1 MTETFPMT
9 REGLMSFYNA
19 NQQPG
24 PFEIAQSQLLS
35 QKELPF
41 SELLPEQIIQEAFG
55 KADANEIDGDEDD
68 DEIIF
73 TPAITLWGFLS
84 QMLFKQEQRSCVA
97 AVARIAVLLVALGRE
112 PCAAD
117 TAAYC
122 RARLKLKET
131 VIDQLVRQVA
141 TNAEAALP
149 AAWLWKNR
157 HVKLVDGT
165 TMSMPD
171 TSENQEIYPQQNAQQ
186 PGLGF
191 PIVRVVMLLSLAT
204 AMVDGLAFGPYAGK
218 QTGETAL
225 FRSLFSQLD
234 EGDILLADRY
244 YCSYFMIALL
254 LQHHVDFVVRLH
266 QLRPGSK
273 ARDAMQ
279 TWKRPQKPKWMDQ
292 ETYNAMPK
300 SIRIR
305 LLNVRVTQPGYRGKN
320 LCIATTLSDKRE
332 YSCDEIC
339 DLYHQRWQIELDIRS
354 IKCAM
359 GLDVL
364 RCKTPEMV
372 RKEVLVG
379 VLMYNLIRQTILQ
392 AAQEDDVVPRHLS
405 FTGALQQTATFW
417 LVAFCVDEKKRQSMI
432 AVLLHSVSQHRV
444 GNRPGRVEPRA
455 RKRRPKNLKL
465 LTVPRDQARD
475 DLLQD

>member
-1 MTETFPMT
+1 
-9 REGLMSFYNA
+9 MSFYNA
-19 NQQPG
+19 SLQPS
-24 PFEIAQSQLLS
+24 PFEMAHSQLLS
-35 QKELPF
+35 QNGLRF
-41 SELLPEQIIQEAFG
+41 SELLPEQAIQEAFD
-55 KADANEIDGDEDD
+55 KTDANENDDEDD
-68 DEIIF
+68 IIF

-97 AVARIAVLLVALGRE
+97 AVARIAVLLIALQRE

-131 VIDQLVRQVA
+131 VIEHLMLQVA
-141 TNAEAALP
+141 TKAEAALP
-149 AAWLWKNR
+149 AAWLWKKR

-171 TSENQEIYPQQNAQQ
+171 TIANQEIYPQQNKQK

-191 PIVRVVMLLSLAT
+191 PIMRVVLISLAT
-204 AMVDGLAFGPYAGK
+204 AMVNGLAFGPYAGK
-218 QTGETAL
+218 ETGETAL
-225 FRSLFSQLD
+225 FRSLFSQLG

-254 LQHHVDFVVRLH
+254 MQHNVDFVARLH
-266 QLRPGSK
+266 QLRPKSN

-279 TWKRPQKPKWMDQ
+279 TWERPQKPKWMDQ

-305 LLNVRVTQPGYRGKN
+305 LLNVRVTQPGYRVKN
-320 LCIATTLSDKRE
+320 LCIATTLSDKRD

-339 DLYHQRWQIELDIRS
+339 ELYHQRWHVELDIRS

-392 AAQEDDVVPRHLS
+392 AAQEEDVPPRRLS
-405 FTGALQQTATFW
+405 FTGALQQTAAFW
-417 LVAFCVDEKKRQSMI
+417 QVAFFVDEEKRQSLI
-432 AVLLHSVSQHRV
+432 AILLHNVSQLRV

-455 RKRRPKNLKL
+455 KKRRPKNLKL
-465 LTVPRDQARD
+465 LTVPRDEARCN
-475 DLLQD
+475 LLQG

>member
-1 MTETFPMT
+1 
-9 REGLMSFYNA
+9 MSLYNA
-19 NQQPG
+19 SQQPS
-24 PFEIAQSQLLS
+24 PFEMAHSQLLS
-35 QKELPF
+35 QNGLRF
-41 SELLPEQIIQEAFG
+41 SELLPEQALQDAFDKTG
-55 KADANEIDGDEDD
+55 ANDAANEDD
-68 DEIIF
+68 DDDIIF

-97 AVARIAVLLVALGRE
+97 AVARIAVLLIAIGRE

-122 RARLKLKET
+122 RARFSYCHTRLKLKET
-131 VIDQLVRQVA
+131 VIEHLVLQVA
-141 TNAEAALP
+141 TKAEAALP

-165 TMSMPD
+165 TMSLPD
-171 TSENQEIYPQQNAQQ
+171 TAENQKIYPQQNTQQ

-191 PIVRVVMLLSLAT
+191 PTMRVVVLISLAT
-204 AMVDGLAFGPYAGK
+204 AMVGGVAFAPYAGK

-225 FRSLFSQLD
+225 LRTLLSQFD

-254 LQHHVDFVVRLH
+254 LQHNVDFVARLH
-266 QLRPGSK
+266 QLRPKSN

-279 TWKRPQKPKWMDQ
+279 TWKRPRKPKWMDQ

-305 LLNVRVTQPGYRGKN
+305 LLNVRVTQPGYRVKN
-320 LCIATTLSDKRE
+320 LSIATTLSDKQE

-339 DLYHQRWQIELDIRS
+339 DLYHQRWHVELDIRS
-354 IKCAM
+354 IKCTM

-364 RCKTPEMV
+364 RCKTPEMA
-372 RKEVLVG
+372 RKEALVG

-392 AAQEDDVVPRHLS
+392 AAQEADVSPRHLS
-405 FTGALQQTATFW
+405 FTAAMQQTAAFWEVTFY
-417 LVAFCVDEKKRQSMI
+417 ADEEKRQSLI
-432 AVLLHSVSQHRV
+432 ATLLHNVSQHRV
-444 GNRPGRVEPRA
+444 GNRPGRAEPRA
-455 RKRRPKNLKL
+455 KKRRPKNHKL
-465 LTVPRDQARD
+465 LTDSREEARRK
-475 DLLQD
+475 LLQG

>member
-1 MTETFPMT
+1 
-9 REGLMSFYNA
+9 MSFYNA
-19 NQQPG
+19 SQQPS
-24 PFEIAQSQLLS
+24 PFEMAHSQLLS
-35 QKELPF
+35 QNGLQF
-41 SELLPEQIIQEAFG
+41 SELLPEQAIQEAFD
-55 KADANEIDGDEDD
+55 KTDANENDDEGEDD
-68 DEIIF
+68 IIF

-97 AVARIAVLLVALGRE
+97 AVARIAVLLIALGKE
-112 PCAAD
+112 ACAAD
-117 TAAYC
+117 TAAFC

-131 VIDQLVRQVA
+131 VIEQLVLQVA
-141 TNAEAALP
+141 TKAEAELP

-171 TSENQEIYPQQNAQQ
+171 TIANQEIYPQQNIQQ

-191 PIVRVVMLLSLAT
+191 PIMRVVVVISLAT
-204 AMVDGLAFGPYAGK
+204 AMVGGLAFGPYAGK

-254 LQHHVDFVVRLH
+254 MQHNVDFVARLH
-266 QLRPGSK
+266 QLRPKSN

-305 LLNVRVTQPGYRGKN
+305 LLNVRVTQPGYRVKN
-320 LCIATTLSDKRE
+320 LCIATTLIDKRE

-339 DLYHQRWQIELDIRS
+339 ELYHQRWHVELDIRS

-372 RKEVLVG
+372 RKEALVG

-392 AAQEDDVVPRHLS
+392 AAQEDDVSPRHLS

-417 LVAFCVDEKKRQSMI
+417 QVAFFADEEKRQSLI
-432 AVLLHSVSQHRV
+432 ATLLHNVSQHRV

-455 RKRRPKNLKL
+455 KKRRPKNLKL
-465 LTVPRDQARD
+465 LTIPRDEARCN
-475 DLLQD
+475 LLQG

>member
-1 MTETFPMT
+1 M
-9 REGLMSFYNA
+9 A
-19 NQQPG
+19 H
-24 PFEIAQSQLLS
+24 SQLLS
-35 QKELPF
+35 QNGLQF
-41 SELLPEQIIQEAFG
+41 SELLPEQVIQEACD
-55 KADANEIDGDEDD
+55 KTDADENDD
-68 DEIIF
+68 DIIF

-97 AVARIAVLLVALGRE
+97 AVARIAVLLIALERE

-131 VIDQLVRQVA
+131 VIEQLVLQVA
-141 TNAEAALP
+141 TKAEAALP
-149 AAWLWKNR
+149 EPWLWKKR

-171 TSENQEIYPQQNAQQ
+171 TSENQEIYPQQNTQQ
-186 PGLGF
+186 SGLGF
-191 PIVRVVMLLSLAT
+191 PVMRVVVLISLAT

-225 FRSLFSQLD
+225 LRSLFSQLD

-254 LQHHVDFVVRLH
+254 LQHNVDFVARLH
-266 QLRPGSK
+266 QLRPKSH
-273 ARDAMQ
+273 ACDAMQ

-300 SIRIR
+300 SICIR
-305 LLNVRVTQPGYRGKN
+305 LLNVRVTQPGYRVKN
-320 LCIATTLSDKRE
+320 LSIATTLCDKQE

-339 DLYHQRWQIELDIRS
+339 DLYHQRWHVELDIRS
-354 IKCAM
+354 MKYAM

-392 AAQEDDVVPRHLS
+392 AALEDDVSPRRLS
-405 FTGALQQTATFW
+405 FTAAMQQTAAFW
-417 LVAFCVDEKKRQSMI
+417 QVAFFADEKKRQSLI
-432 AVLLHSVSQHRV
+432 VILLHNVSQHRV

-455 RKRRPKNLKL
+455 KKRRPKNLKL
-465 LTVPRDQARD
+465 LTVPRDEARRN
-475 DLLQD
+475 LLQG